1 MSALVLR
8 AYNVRFGDAIF
19 VEVPDRDPATGTTT
33 TRRIL
38 IDVGNVLS
46 EEGGD
51 DSVFQPAIDDIVAR
65 LAGDP
70 LDLYVLTH
78 EHMDH
83 CQGLQFLAER
93 VYKNGVLKS
102 KLKPE
107 YAWLTASA
115 EGQPYY
121 DRFPNAKKQKLRFQ
135 ALYDAAAR
143 FVAAHPDENS
153 SALRRLLLNND
164 YRTTDKCVAFLR
176 TLAARRTTY
185 VFRGCSLAGAHPFQE
200 ATFEIWAPE
209 EDTSS
214 YYGRFQPS
222 PLHLGAAPPT
232 TAARTR
238 ARTKPAPRPP
248 AGVDAGAFYNLVG
261 MRAHGFFDNLL
272 AIDAAANNT
281 SAVFS
286 LTWRGWRLLFT
297 GDAEVRSWKTMDREG
312 VLKPVHFLKV
322 SHHSSHNGTPDAALL
337 EKVLPT
343 VRPDALRRRA
353 VISAW
358 TDTYSG
364 IPHGPTRRRL
374 QERCD
379 DVVSILDDPGAPF
392 VEMRFEAP

>member
-1 MSALVLR
+1 VSALVLR
-8 AYNVRFGDAIF
+8 AYNVHFGDAIF
-19 VEVPDRDPATGTTT
+19 LEVPDRDPATGTTT

-38 IDVGNVLS
+38 IDVGNVLNK
-46 EEGGD
+46 EGGD
-51 DSVFQPAIDDIVAR
+51 DTVFQPAIDDIVTR
-65 LAGDP
+65 LGGHP

-83 CQGLQFLAER
+83 CQGLQFLGEQ
-93 VYKNGVLKS
+93 VYKNGALKN
-102 KLKPE
+102 KLKPQ

-121 DRFPNAKKQKLRFQ
+121 DRFPGAKKEKLRFQ

-153 SALRRLLLNND
+153 PALRRLLANND
-164 YRTTDKCVAFLR
+164 YRTTEKCVAFLR
-176 TLAARRTTY
+176 TLAARKTTY
-185 VFRGCSLAGAHPFQE
+185 VFRGCPLAGTHPFKE
-200 ATFEIWAPE
+200 AAFEVWAPE

-222 PLHLGAAPPT
+222 PLHLGAAPPPA
-232 TAARTR
+232 TARR
-238 ARTKPAPRPP
+238 RVKPKPAPRPP

-261 MRAHGFFDNLL
+261 MRARGFFDNLL

-281 SAVFS
+281 SLVFS

-297 GDAEVRSWKTMDREG
+297 GDAEIRSWKTMDRAG
-312 VLKPVHFLKV
+312 VLKPIHFLKV
-322 SHHSSHNGTPDAALL
+322 SHHSSHNGTPAAELL
-337 EKVLPT
+337 EKVLPS
-343 VRPDALRRRA
+343 VRPDARARRA

-374 QERCD
+374 QQRCD
-379 DVVSILDDPGAPF
+379 DVVSILDDRSAPF